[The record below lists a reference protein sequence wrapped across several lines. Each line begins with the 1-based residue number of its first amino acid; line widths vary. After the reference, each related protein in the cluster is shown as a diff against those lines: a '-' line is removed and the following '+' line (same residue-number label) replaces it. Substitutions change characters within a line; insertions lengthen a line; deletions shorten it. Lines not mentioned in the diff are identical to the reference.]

1 MSAVPAPDAAAY
13 AGGECGRCGGERIAD
28 VLCGECA
35 AVLEAEIAAS
45 GRMGYCP
52 LCREPVRIDGGRMAG
67 HDRYCSR
74 FREPANGSPL
84 GALDEEPRT

>member
-1 MSAVPAPDAAAY
+1 MSAAPAPGASAY
-13 AGGECGRCGGERIAD
+13 AGGECERCGGERIAD

-35 AVLEAEIAAS
+35 AGLEAEIAAS

-52 LCREPVRIDGGRMAG
+52 LCREPVRAAGGRLVG

-74 FREPANGSPL
+74 AGELANGTAL
-84 GALDEEPRT
+84 NALDEEPRP

>member
-1 MSAVPAPDAAAY
+1 MSAAPAPGAAAH
-13 AGGECGRCGGERIAD
+13 AGEECPRCGGERIAD

-52 LCREPVRIDGGRMAG
+52 LCREPVRADGGRLTG

-74 FREPANGSPL
+74 AGEPANGPAL
-84 GALDEEPRT
+84 AALDEEPRP

>member
-1 MSAVPAPDAAAY
+1 MSAAAAGASAY
-13 AGGECGRCGGERIAD
+13 AGEECGRCGGERIAD

-52 LCREPVRIDGGRMAG
+52 LCREPVRANGGRMAG

-74 FREPANGSPL
+74 HCEPATGPAL
-84 GALDEEPRT
+84 AALDEEPRP

>member
-1 MSAVPAPDAAAY
+1 MSAAPAPNAAAH
-13 AGGECGRCGGERIAD
+13 AGEECGRCGGERIAD
-28 VLCGECA
+28 VLCAECT

-52 LCREPVRIDGGRMAG
+52 LCRKPVRMDGGRMAG

-74 FREPANGSPL
+74 FCESANGLAL
-84 GALDEEPRT
+84 GALDEEPRA